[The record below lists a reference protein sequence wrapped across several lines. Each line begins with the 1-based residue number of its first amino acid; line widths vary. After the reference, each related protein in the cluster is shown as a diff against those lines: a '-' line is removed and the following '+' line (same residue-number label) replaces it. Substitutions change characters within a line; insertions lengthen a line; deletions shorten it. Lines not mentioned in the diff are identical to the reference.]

1 LILNRETSFPE
12 GEVARYEAEY
22 DEIVANGRKENKK
35 TQGKYAR
42 KDENALLNR
51 LEKYKRNHLLFL
63 HDFRIPFSNNH
74 GNRISGKVRTVK
86 KWLADSGSR
95 VAVKCIAAS

>member
-1 LILNRETSFPE
+1 M
-12 GEVARYEAEY
+12 ARYEAEY

-63 HDFRIPFSNNH
+63 HDFRIPFSNNMSLCEFLFYANFSSH
-74 GNRISGKVRTVK
+74 TNNNQCSYINMF
-86 KWLADSGSR
+86 A
-95 VAVKCIAAS
+95 